1 MSTPLSPRRPLGSSG
16 LDVSPICLGGNV
28 FGWTAD
34 LDASFAV
41 LDQFIELGGNF
52 IDTAN
57 VYSGWVPGHHG
68 GESET
73 IIGRWLTE
81 RGVRDR
87 VVIATKVGM
96 GSGMFD
102 KGLSREQI
110 RRGAEES
117 LSRLQVDTID
127 LYYAHEDDP
136 ATPLDETMAAFDELV
151 SEGLVRAV
159 GSSNYSA
166 DRLREALDTSAR
178 HGTAAFT
185 AHQPHFNLLDRDSYE
200 GPLEQ
205 LCLRARAR
213 GRPVLR
219 AGAGLL
225 VRQVPT
231 RPAAADKRPRRRRGP
246 RLYEPARVEGARDRR
261 PNRRGTRRL
270 ADPGFDRLAARAPRH
285 HRADRQRDLA
295 GAGRRARRRDG
306 GTPLARRHRGPRRR
320 RARARAVP
328 ATGPG
333 SVRP

>member
-96 GSGMFD
+96 GSGTFD

-136 ATPLDETMAAFDELV
+136 ATPLDETMATFDELV

-159 GSSNYSA
+159 GSSNYAA

-178 HGTAAFT
+178 HGTVAFT
-185 AHQPHFNLLDRDSYE
+185 AHQPRFNLLDRDSYE

-205 LCLRARAR
+205 LCRERGLGVAPYFALAR
-213 GRPVLR
+213 GFLSGKYRPDQPLPTSGRAAGVARDYMNPRGWRVLETVDR
-219 AGAGLL
+219 IAAGHGVSQTQVSIAWLLERPGITAPIVSATSPAQVAELADAAAVRLSREDIAALDAAGA
-225 VRQVPT
+225 R
-231 RPAAADKRPRRRRGP
+231 
-246 RLYEPARVEGARDRR
+246 
-261 PNRRGTRRL
+261 
-270 ADPGFDRLAARAPRH
+270 
-285 HRADRQRDLA
+285 
-295 GAGRRARRRDG
+295 
-306 GTPLARRHRGPRRR
+306 
-320 RARARAVP
+320 
-328 ATGPG
+328 
-333 SVRP
+333 